1 MNYCLS
7 GGKSK
12 LANPTVKGVPLI
24 VISLFPI
31 FYTNMENLRNKTKG
45 NGSFLILVFLHA
57 ISIGRN
63 L

>member
-12 LANPTVKGVPLI
+12 LANLTVKGVYLI

-31 FYTNMENLRNKTKG
+31 FYTNMKNLRNKQKEMDL
-45 NGSFLILVFLHA
+45 S
-57 ISIGRN
+57 
-63 L
+63 

>member
-12 LANPTVKGVPLI
+12 LANLTVKGVYLI

-31 FYTNMENLRNKTKG
+31 FYTNMKNLRNKTKG
-45 NGSFLILVFLHA
+45 NGSFLRHVILHA